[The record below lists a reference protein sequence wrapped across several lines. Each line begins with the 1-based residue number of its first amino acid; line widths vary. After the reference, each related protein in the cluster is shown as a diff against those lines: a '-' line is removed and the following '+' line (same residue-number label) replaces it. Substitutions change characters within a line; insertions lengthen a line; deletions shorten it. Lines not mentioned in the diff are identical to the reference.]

1 MSAPNVNHPDSTDLD
16 RLHSAVKREKAD
28 LPAGSEPAPMWV
40 IFLGFIAAVIAGG
53 QLGTF
58 HGYGLESKPALSAAV
73 DPRTTGT
80 DPNAN
85 LSPLEL
91 AMKKGLTAYGTCN
104 GCHQPQGQ
112 GLPGVNPPLAGSDW
126 VQGGTERLIRVVL
139 HGLTGPINV
148 NGKPFATPASM
159 PGWGATMNDEDIA
172 YALSYVRNSWG
183 NKGTLV
189 TKEQVAKVREATKAR
204 TSQWTMPELEEF
216 AKADVPG
223 APADAA
229 PAK

>member
-1 MSAPNVNHPDSTDLD
+1 MSAPDQNHPDSTDID
-16 RLHSAVKREKAD
+16 RLHTAVKREKAD

-40 IFLGFIAAVIAGG
+40 IFLGFVVAVIAGG

-58 HGYGLESKPALSAAV
+58 NGYGMESKPAYMAAV

-85 LSPLEL
+85 LTPLEL

-104 GCHQPQGQ
+104 GCHMPTGL

-126 VQGGTERLIRVVL
+126 VTGGTERLIRVVL

-148 NGKPFATPASM
+148 NGKPFVTPANM
-159 PGWGATMNDEDIA
+159 PGWGATMSDDDIA
-172 YALSYVRNSWG
+172 NALTYVRNSWG
-183 NKGTLV
+183 NQAPLV
-189 TKEQVAKVREATKAR
+189 TKEQVAAVREATKSR
-204 TSQWTMPELEEF
+204 TSQWTEAELKQF
-216 AKADVPG
+216 ATADAPG
-223 APADAA
+223 AAA
-229 PAK
+229 N